1 MGNPAWV
8 KGKSPNPE
16 GRPRGQT
23 SVEAFRR
30 DPDLFLAGI
39 LKNGL
44 SQFKVVSCIDIWAIV
59 PYYSTRLEGVNGAKW
74 HLVLMGDLTGE
85 LTMID

>member
-1 MGNPAWV
+1 MNRMGNPAWV

-44 SQFKVVSCIDIWAIV
+44 S
-59 PYYSTRLEGVNGAKW
+59 
-74 HLVLMGDLTGE
+74 
-85 LTMID
+85 